1 LKNHEFEIDGDRHF
15 VEHFGVCCGFPYSSD
30 PEYSVE
36 KINSRQHLIAEASPK
51 QPSLFSVP
59 LQ

>member
-1 LKNHEFEIDGDRHF
+1 MNRDLDNMDL
-15 VEHFGVCCGFPYSSD
+15 FPYSFD

-36 KINSRQHLIAEASPK
+36 KINNHQHLIAEAMAQQSP
-51 QPSLFSVP
+51 FSVR

>member
-1 LKNHEFEIDGDRHF
+1 MNRELDNIDL
-15 VEHFGVCCGFPYSSD
+15 FPYSFD

-51 QPSLFSVP
+51 QPSLFSVQ